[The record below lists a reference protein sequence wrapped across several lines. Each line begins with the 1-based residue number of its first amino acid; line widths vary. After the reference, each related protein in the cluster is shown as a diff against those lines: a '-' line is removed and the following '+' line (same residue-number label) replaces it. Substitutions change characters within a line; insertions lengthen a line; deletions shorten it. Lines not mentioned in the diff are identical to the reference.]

1 MEEEGGGDKEMA
13 CPPVIND
20 VKKYSERKDSASW
33 VYEHW
38 EPVDGEDGPKR
49 KFSCKYCKNAQYRHN
64 VTRMRNHLLNCSLV
78 PPQVKE
84 VAGKRCE
91 AITSRKALKEKEKK
105 ERGGDE
111 ATSASPSSKKRKGM
125 DAEARG
131 LLAEAKKIDMKEAH
145 NKFGR
150 ALASL
155 QLESNAVND
164 KKLEAFIQMICPQY
178 EYPTEKQMKAVF
190 VTLKLAAGNV
200 LGSGE
205 NGNENVVQG
214 ES

>member
-1 MEEEGGGDKEMA
+1 M
-13 CPPVIND
+13 
-20 VKKYSERKDSASW
+20 
-33 VYEHW
+33 
-38 EPVDGEDGPKR
+38 
-49 KFSCKYCKNAQYRHN
+49 
-64 VTRMRNHLLNCSLV
+64 

-155 QLESNAVND
+155 QLESSAVND

>member
-1 MEEEGGGDKEMA
+1 MG
-13 CPPVIND
+13 
-20 VKKYSERKDSASW
+20 
-33 VYEHW
+33 
-38 EPVDGEDGPKR
+38 
-49 KFSCKYCKNAQYRHN
+49 

-155 QLESNAVND
+155 QLESSAVND

-178 EYPTEKQMKAVF
+178 EYPIKNQTTKQKQKKKETMNANKRE
-190 VTLKLAAGNV
+190 GNRK
-200 LGSGE
+200 GSE
-205 NGNENVVQG
+205 E
-214 ES
+214 